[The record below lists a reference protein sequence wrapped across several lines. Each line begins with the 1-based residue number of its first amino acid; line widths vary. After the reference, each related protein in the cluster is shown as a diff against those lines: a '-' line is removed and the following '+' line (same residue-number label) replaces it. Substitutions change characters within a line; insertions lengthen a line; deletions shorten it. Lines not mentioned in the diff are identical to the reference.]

1 MLGQTLLERR
11 RQLVLDGIGAGALGA
26 AVKMRAHLA
35 LGGERQTA
43 TLVFEEPLP
52 RVLAGHRA

>member
-35 LGGERQTA
+35 LGGERQA
-43 TLVFEEPLP
+43 PALVIDEAIP
-52 RVLAGHRA
+52 RVPAGHRA